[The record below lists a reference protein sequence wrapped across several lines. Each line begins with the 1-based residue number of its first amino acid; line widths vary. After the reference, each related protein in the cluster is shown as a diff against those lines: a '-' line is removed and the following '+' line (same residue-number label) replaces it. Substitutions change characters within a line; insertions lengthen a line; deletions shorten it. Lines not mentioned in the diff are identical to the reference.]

1 MQEIAIMLTK
11 WKASLCRE
19 VEVGCLHTRN
29 KIVHKW
35 KAPWRGLLLRESVA
49 WRVQDLLEQSHA
61 LYTASQLLGARILLR
76 SAFET
81 VAVLIHLNQE
91 TRKVISGE
99 QDFHEYSERTTK
111 LLLGSRNEST
121 PHTSINILTVLE
133 KADKHYPGLLKLYAM
148 LSECAHPNYEGMLFG
163 YSKSDIQN
171 HSTKFEN
178 RWSKLYSASHEEA
191 MSECMAIFDTEY
203 NQEWPSI
210 FEALEQWIE
219 RNDAMLETTKP
230 LPQANQ
236 NA

>member
-1 MQEIAIMLTK
+1 MQEIAAMLTQ

-19 VEVGCLHTRN
+19 VEVGSLYTRK
-29 KIVHKW
+29 KIAHKW

-61 LYTASQLLGARILLR
+61 LYVASQLLGARILLR

-91 TRKVISGE
+91 TRKVISGN
-99 QDFHEYSERTTK
+99 QDFHEYSKRTTK

-121 PHTSINILTVLE
+121 PHTSINILTVLS
-133 KADKHYPGLLKLYAM
+133 KAEIRYPGLNELYAA

-163 YSKSDIQN
+163 YSKSEIQS
-171 HSTKFEN
+171 HSTKFVN
-178 RWSKLYSASHEEA
+178 RWSKLYSASHEDA
-191 MSECMAIFDTEY
+191 MGECMAIFDTEY
-203 NQEWPSI
+203 NEEWPRV

-219 RNDAMLETTKP
+219 SNDATLETTKP
-230 LPQANQ
+230 SSSSI
-236 NA
+236 

>member
-1 MQEIAIMLTK
+1 
-11 WKASLCRE
+11 
-19 VEVGCLHTRN
+19 
-29 KIVHKW
+29 
-35 KAPWRGLLLRESVA
+35 VA